1 MVRTSNTMKASSF
14 VIIFFRFVPLMFL
27 ISSCYYNKRLV
38 YLQDKHFSEHKPTIV
53 ESKRTV
59 YLLQPAD
66 ILSVQIKNAAEK
78 EVSGMFNISTQNV
91 MLASPGTLFLE
102 GYSIDAS
109 GKITLPILG
118 ELVVKGMTVEEAQQL
133 IQTNANKYFNNAIV
147 IVKLISFKVTVLGEV
162 KNPGYYFIYNNQATA
177 LEALGMAGDLT
188 NVGNRRNVKLL
199 RQRASGTE
207 VILLDL
213 TKSDLLKSEY
223 FFLKPGDVLYVEP
236 LKARSKRA
244 NLELLN
250 VLFAATTTLILIF
263 SYVNNQK

>member
-1 MVRTSNTMKASSF
+1 M
-14 VIIFFRFVPLMFL
+14 L
-27 ISSCYYNKRLV
+27 SSCYYNKSLV
-38 YLQDKHFSEHKPTIV
+38 YLQNRKFSENKPTLV
-53 ESKRTV
+53 ESKRTA
-59 YLLQPAD
+59 YQLQPSD
-66 ILSVQIKNAAEK
+66 ILSVQIKSSAEK
-78 EVSGMFNISTQNV
+78 EISGMFNISSTPN
-91 MLASPGTLFLE
+91 MMMANPGTLFLE

-109 GKITLPILG
+109 GKITMPILG
-118 ELVVKGMTVEEAQQL
+118 ELMLKGLTIEEAQQF
-133 IQTNANKYFNNAIV
+133 IKTNANQYFNNPIV
-147 IVKLISFKVTVLGEV
+147 IVKLISFKLTVLGEV
-162 KNPGYYFIYNNQATA
+162 KNPGYYYVYNNQATA

-188 NVGNRRNVKLL
+188 TVGNRRNVKLL
-199 RQRASGTE
+199 RQQPSGTE

-263 SYVNNQK
+263 SYVNTKR